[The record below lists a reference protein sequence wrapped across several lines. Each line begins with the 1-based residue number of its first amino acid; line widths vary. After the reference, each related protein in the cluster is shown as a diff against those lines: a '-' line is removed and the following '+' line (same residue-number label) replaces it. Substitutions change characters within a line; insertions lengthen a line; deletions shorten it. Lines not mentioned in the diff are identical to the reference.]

1 MRLNENERHITR
13 GVQMAQ
19 YQLYF
24 LSDEDRD
31 VEQQVFSCLDDHSAI
46 LVARS
51 LCRDYNI
58 DVWEDGR
65 RVARVNKRD
74 FGLHLRA

>member
-1 MRLNENERHITR
+1 MT
-13 GVQMAQ
+13 Q

-31 VEQQVFSCLDDHSAI
+31 IAREDHCFSDDRAAI
-46 LVARS
+46 VMGRT

-58 DVWEDGR
+58 DIWQDAR
-65 RVARVNKRD
+65 RVARVSICD
-74 FGLHLRA
+74 FGLDLRRPATQNAYSLLAD

>member
-1 MRLNENERHITR
+1 MT
-13 GVQMAQ
+13 Q

-31 VEQQVFSCLDDHSAI
+31 IAREDHCCSDDRAAI
-46 LVARS
+46 VMGRT

-58 DVWEDGR
+58 DIWQDAR
-65 RVARVNKRD
+65 RVARVSVCD
-74 FGLHLRA
+74 FGLDLRMPPTQRSGSLFAD

>member
-1 MRLNENERHITR
+1 MT
-13 GVQMAQ
+13 Q

-31 VEQQVFSCLDDHSAI
+31 VAREDHFCSDDRAAI
-46 LVARS
+46 VMGRS

-58 DVWEDGR
+58 DIWQDAR
-65 RVARVNKRD
+65 RVARVSVAD
-74 FGLHLRA
+74 FGLDLRVPPMHPACALLAD